1 MSIKLISNDKE
12 SFELTRDLAV
22 QSKMINNFIE
32 DNEEDIIQIPLL
44 NINKKNLQL
53 IISFFEQ
60 YSKEPMNTIPK
71 PLNGKLSDHIQT
83 WYTVFIDKEYSELE
97 ELVIAANY
105 MEIMPLIDLCCAK
118 IATLIKDKPTEE
130 IRKIFNIKNDFTPEE
145 EEQLKKDNTYIN
157 DLL

>member
-12 SFELTRDLAV
+12 SFELIRDLV
-22 QSKMINNFIE
+22 VESKMIAKFIE
-32 DNEEDIIQIPLL
+32 DNDEDMIDIPLP
-44 NINKKNLQL
+44 NVNKKNLKL
-53 IISFFEQ
+53 IIAFFEQ
-60 YSKEPMNTIPK
+60 YNKEPMSIIPK
-71 PLNGKLSDHIQT
+71 PLNGELSNHIQT
-83 WYTVFIDKEYSELE
+83 WYSEFIDKDYPELE

-105 MEIMPLIDLCCAK
+105 MEITPLIDLCCAK

-130 IRKIFNIKNDFTPEE
+130 IRQIFNIKNDFTQEE